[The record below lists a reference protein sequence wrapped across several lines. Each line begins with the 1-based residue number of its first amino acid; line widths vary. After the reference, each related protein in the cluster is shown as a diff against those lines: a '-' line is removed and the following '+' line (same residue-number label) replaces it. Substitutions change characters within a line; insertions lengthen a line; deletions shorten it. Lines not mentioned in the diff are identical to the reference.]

1 MQTLQGML
9 AQTIHEDRVREYS
22 SPARRHAAEARAART
37 PGTSSIIRSLA
48 ARLGVGPARR
58 GGTVREAASAEAGA

>member
-37 PGTSSIIRSLA
+37 TGTPSIIRGLF
-48 ARLGVGPARR
+48 ARLGGAQARR
-58 GGTVREAASAEAGA
+58 GGTVREATSAEAGA